1 MKTAE
6 AGALLDEKGLVSRVG
21 QTNLFSPESTST
33 SRFNVM
39 IKVELKRPQGAS
51 FLFLILSHRRCNKM
65 KIPQQKNGLF
75 ENAQQLGV

>member
-1 MKTAE
+1 
-6 AGALLDEKGLVSRVG
+6 VSRVG
-21 QTNLFSPESTST
+21 QTHLFSPESTST

-39 IKVELKRPQGAS
+39 IKVKLKRPQGAS